1 MKVGVS
7 RMKDRVSRMKVGVS
21 RAKVRGSRAEV
32 GHTGA
37 VALSLPL
44 RVLYQGQDSLEQFI
58 GAFVL
63 MPGAA
68 ELVTGVIGYSLN
80 VRLYLFPQRM

>member
-1 MKVGVS
+1 
-7 RMKDRVSRMKVGVS
+7 
-21 RAKVRGSRAEV
+21 
-32 GHTGA
+32 
-37 VALSLPL
+37 VAPSLPL

-63 MPGAA
+63 MPSAA
-68 ELVTGVIGYSLN
+68 ELVAGVLGYSVK